1 MAPNDPET
9 TKSTPFAPG
18 DALNGIEIL
27 YVDDDSQR
35 RDSMRK
41 LLMSLAPRRV
51 QVAENVSEALKVVMG
66 TQCGLVVCEHRMKPV
81 DGIRFVRE
89 LRSATN
95 YPRAL
100 IPVVL
105 LGDPVGTDVIKAALA
120 AGANS
125 FLIKP
130 VTPAKLYERLQ
141 WTLGDTRPFVVKDGR
156 YVIKPMKMTLPEG
169 ASRSDIAEGG
179 KAAG

>member
-1 MAPNDPET
+1 MSQDGAF
-9 TKSTPFAPG
+9 KPG

-27 YVDDDSQR
+27 YVDDESAR

-51 QVAENVSEALKVVMG
+51 QVAENGPEALKVVMG
-66 TQCGLVVCEHRMKPV
+66 TPCGLVIAEHRMKPI
-81 DGIRFVRE
+81 DGIQFVRE
-89 LRSATN
+89 LRMAAH

-100 IPVVL
+100 IPVLL
-105 LGDPVGTDVIKAALA
+105 LGDPVGADTIKDALA

-141 WTLGDTRPFVVKDGR
+141 WILGDTRPFVVKDGR
-156 YVIKPMKMTLPEG
+156 YVIKPAKITLPEG
-169 ASRSDIAEGG
+169 ASRTDIA
-179 KAAG
+179 AGRKVI